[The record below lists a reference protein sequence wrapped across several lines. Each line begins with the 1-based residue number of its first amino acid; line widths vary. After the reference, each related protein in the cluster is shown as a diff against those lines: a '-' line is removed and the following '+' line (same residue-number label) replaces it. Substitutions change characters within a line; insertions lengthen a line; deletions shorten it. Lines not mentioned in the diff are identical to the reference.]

1 MSLFTP
7 HNKSPMARWSAGL
20 KMSLGFSM
28 SLWVVLVDS
37 LPALSAAALAGLVV
51 FLLARPNRSQWKLV
65 LVSTLLV
72 VWGLLLSQALFYQRY
87 PRHALVVLLEP
98 NWFFED
104 GLRIYAEGIRHG
116 LVQSL
121 RITAVGLVSYAI
133 CFSTQPDQFLRGLL
147 GLGVPFS
154 LAFMATS
161 AIRFLPV
168 VAGEFRTV
176 RTAMRL
182 KGYRPFRRGL
192 VDTIRTE
199 IASLRPVLAGS
210 IRRSQE
216 VALSILVRGFSP
228 EAPRSSLLEQRAPR
242 GERLAAAALI
252 LLVAAVAVC
261 KILFLLYVYEIY
273 YAPQLR
279 PLYALVRHW
288 L

>member
-1 MSLFTP
+1 MSLFTAE
-7 HNKSPMARWSAGL
+7 KTSPMSCWSARL
-20 KMSLGFSM
+20 KMALGFSM

-37 LPALSAAALAGLVV
+37 LPALFAAAVAGLLV

-72 VWGLLLSQALFYQRY
+72 VWGLLLSQALFYHRY
-87 PRHALVVLLEP
+87 PRHAVLVILEP

-104 GLRIYAEGIRHG
+104 GLKIYAEGIRHG

-147 GLGVPFS
+147 GLGVPFG

-168 VAGEFRTV
+168 VAGEFRAV

-182 KGYRPFRRGL
+182 KGYRPFRRGVL
-192 VDTIRTE
+192 DTVRTE
-199 IASLRPVLAGS
+199 ISSLRPVLAGS

-216 VALSILVRGFSP
+216 VALSILARGFSP
-228 EAPRSSLLEQRAPR
+228 EGRRSSLLDHRVPA
-242 GERLAAAALI
+242 GERLVAAGLI
-252 LLVAAVAVC
+252 LLVLAVASC
-261 KILFLLYVYEIY
+261 KVLFLLYQYEIY

-279 PLYALVRHW
+279 PLYAFVRNW